1 MTTAKAAATMVAQS
15 NTGGSKGP
23 ANKNL
28 QSSRRSK
35 PNPSGMIGSM
45 VGKVIKGPDG
55 GGG

>member
-1 MTTAKAAATMVAQS
+1 MTTAKAAAKMVAQS

-23 ANKNL
+23 GNKNL

-35 PNPSGMIGSM
+35 PNPSSMISSM
-45 VGKVIKGPDG
+45 AGRVIKGPDG